1 MSCFEICPCSELP
14 QEKLPR
20 KKEAACFCGHCLL
33 WLRPVS
39 ISRQRRSI
47 KLSPV
52 YYKAILSFQA
62 LLVAQYGGTLIVIT
76 MFNCWLC
83 WFYDSN
89 RPHLLFQRSR
99 SCLAAFHLSCSLSA
113 TLFLPKQTWQH
124 QGWKRACY
132 TAQQSQRLAL
142 NRSLL
147 AGFAI
152 ARVLS

>member
-1 MSCFEICPCSELP
+1 M
-14 QEKLPR
+14 
-20 KKEAACFCGHCLL
+20 
-33 WLRPVS
+33 
-39 ISRQRRSI
+39 
-47 KLSPV
+47 

-89 RPHLLFQRSR
+89 RPHLLFQRSK
-99 SCLAAFHLSCSLSA
+99 SCLAAFHLNCSLST

-124 QGWKRACY
+124 QGWKQACY

-142 NRSLL
+142 NRSLWTGL
-147 AGFAI
+147 VI
-152 ARVLS
+152 ARVSLNTLKGENGSVGFRILCTMTLLLLSQGLSQRQGLLRSTKIVYM